1 MILRGDAVKNIGVVV
16 KSEWTRS
23 FLKRFFKRHRF
34 KIEPVSEYDFN
45 FVVVNDDCNYTRIFN
60 KHKVLGV
67 VVLTDNFQNKGF
79 RIIDG
84 DSVYKRMLPEFVRK
98 SVKSNGTYPTVAV
111 VDKTLSD
118 ECWSLTDKLC
128 SFCNSV
134 VVVTENTEKAEQLC
148 ENLLENYGVVAEFSK
163 IGSDISCDL
172 AVVLEDYEGVSI
184 KNCKKIDKNAKKCEK
199 IIDDFYIPFKIKPP
213 YGIKNL
219 VFAECID
226 IINTKSID
234 IN

>member
-1 MILRGDAVKNIGVVV
+1 MKNIGVVL
-16 KSEWTRS
+16 KSEGTGS
-23 FLKRFFKRHRF
+23 FLKRFFKKRRYKF
-34 KIEPVSEYDFN
+34 EPVTEYGFN
-45 FVVVNDDCNYTRIFN
+45 FVVVNDDCNYARIFN

-67 VVLTDNFQNKGF
+67 VVLTDNFQNNCF

-84 DSVYKRMLPEFVRK
+84 ESVYKRMLPQMVRK
-98 SVKSNGTYPTVAV
+98 TIKSKGTHTTVAV

-118 ECWSLTDKLC
+118 ECCSLADKLC
-128 SFCNSV
+128 SFCNSLV
-134 VVVTENTEKAEQLC
+134 IVTENTAKAEQLC
-148 ENLLENYGVVAEFSK
+148 ENLLENYGAVAEFSK
-163 IGSDISCDL
+163 TGSDTNCDL
-172 AVVLEDYEGVSI
+172 AVVLEDYEGVGI

-199 IIDDFYIPFKIKPP
+199 TIADFYIPFKIKPP

>member
-1 MILRGDAVKNIGVVV
+1 MILRGDAVKNIGVVL
-16 KSEWTRS
+16 KSEGTPG
-23 FLKRFFKRHRF
+23 FLKRFFKKNRF
-34 KIEPVSEYDFN
+34 KIDPVTEYGFN

-60 KHKVLGV
+60 KHKVLEV
-67 VVLTDNFQNKGF
+67 VVLTDNFQNNGF
-79 RIIDG
+79 HIIDG
-84 DSVYKRMLPEFVRK
+84 ESVYKRMLPEFVRK
-98 SVKSNGTYPTVAV
+98 SVKSNGTHTTVAV

-118 ECWSLTDKLC
+118 NCWSLADKLC
-128 SFCNSV
+128 GFCNSV

-226 IINTKSID
+226 VINHKSID